1 MHYMENF
8 PILYER
14 GEKVG
19 RVHKIDK
26 KITKQ

>member
-14 GEKVG
+14 REKVE

-26 KITKQ
+26 KINKH